1 MAKHQIIPLFIS
13 AVSCVLTFAT
23 CIWNQWEVSGNS
35 SSNLL
40 GSTWAFRGLW
50 EDCMQLSSGQY
61 QCNAMG
67 METMSIYRWLLI
79 IMLIFVKKILHCRF
93 FFRCLFYL
101 IIISIILNV
110 FILYLISMLI
120 LLMNNN
126 KNSDNFGTEVPDV
139 HSNSVFCSK
148 YRTPHIHCIEQLASQ
163 QNIEQHCCLLDCY
176 FRLVILICHFYKKP
190 LIVYSNAVLTFFFTK

>member
-1 MAKHQIIPLFIS
+1 MAKHQIIPIFIS

-79 IMLIFVKKILHCRF
+79 KV
-93 FFRCLFYL
+93 
-101 IIISIILNV
+101 
-110 FILYLISMLI
+110 LISLKDYFFVDLFLDSI
-120 LLMNNN
+120 VIFLVN
-126 KNSDNFGTEVPDV
+126 
-139 HSNSVFCSK
+139 
-148 YRTPHIHCIEQLASQ
+148 IHYNEAGFL
-163 QNIEQHCCLLDCY
+163 
-176 FRLVILICHFYKKP
+176 
-190 LIVYSNAVLTFFFTK
+190 YSFFNLNAFLTD